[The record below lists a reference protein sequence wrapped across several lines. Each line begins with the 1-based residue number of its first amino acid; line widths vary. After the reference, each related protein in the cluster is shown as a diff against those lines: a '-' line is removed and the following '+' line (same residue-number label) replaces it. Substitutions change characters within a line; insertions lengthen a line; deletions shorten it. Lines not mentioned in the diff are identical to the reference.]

1 MNEVK
6 WARNVVHVGE
16 IRYLYKILVVKSEG
30 KNLLADRHT
39 LEDNIKMI
47 LS

>member
-1 MNEVK
+1 MNELK
-6 WARNVVHVGE
+6 WARNVAHVGE
-16 IRYLYKILVVKSEG
+16 IRYLYTILVAKSEG

-39 LEDNIKMI
+39 LEDNIKMN